1 VMTESESGSIL
12 EADLPSEGAK
22 LYSHY

>member
-1 VMTESESGSIL
+1 MVSMSETGSIL

-22 LYSHY
+22 LFSHY